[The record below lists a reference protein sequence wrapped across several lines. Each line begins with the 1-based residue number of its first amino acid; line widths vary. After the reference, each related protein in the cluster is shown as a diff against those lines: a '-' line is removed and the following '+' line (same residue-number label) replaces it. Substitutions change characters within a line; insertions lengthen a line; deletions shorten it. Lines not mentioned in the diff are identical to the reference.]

1 MAQTSVGFDG
11 TVNEQ
16 QWASGLSGYLGNG
29 YVVKDSSS
37 LATTAVP
44 AARKVSVS
52 AGTAYGD
59 GVATTLSTAE
69 EVTMTTPVAGQWYL
83 ICLNRDWSTNTTSLK
98 AVAGAT
104 TTTTA
109 PAPADAPTSYPTI
122 DIQPGITAD
131 QPIAWAW
138 CNSANTTVVVA
149 DLRLYPVKDSYT
161 SEVISPSKARLTS
174 DSDVSLTST
183 EHALQIGPT
192 SATNLRM
199 DQNEIIVANNG
210 VSASLYVN
218 PGGET
223 IVNELTTT
231 GTINAVGSSINAG
244 ANLNATAG
252 SLTALTGRITS
263 TADVSITSTSHA
275 LQIGPTSATNM
286 RFDQNEIMVVNNGAT
301 ATLAIQA
308 DGGDVSLGNSASDT
322 TIPGRIVATNYSWA
336 QSAGTATTSASA
348 NVTVTFPGGGA
359 RFTVAPIVTVTSV
372 GGTNAVCMP
381 YVAASNVTNFT
392 VSLYTTAGARVA
404 QVIHWHAFQMTST
417 TAAG

>member
-1 MAQTSVGFDG
+1 MAQTSIGFDG

-16 QWASGLSGYLGNG
+16 QWAAGFSGYLGNG

-52 AGTAYGD
+52 TGTAYGD

-83 ICLNRDWSTNTTSLK
+83 ICLNRNWSTNTTSLK

-109 PAPADAPTSYPTI
+109 PAPTDAPTSYPTI

-149 DLRLYPVKDSYT
+149 DLRLYPVKDSYN
-161 SEVISPSKARLTS
+161 SAVISPAKARLTS
-174 DSDVSLTST
+174 DGDVSLTST

-231 GTINAVGSSINAG
+231 GVINAVGSSINAG
-244 ANLNATAG
+244 DNLNATSGAV
-252 SLTALTGRITS
+252 TALTGRLTS
-263 TADVSITSTSHA
+263 TTDVSLTSTSHA
-275 LQIGPTSATNM
+275 LQIGPTSGVNLRM
-286 RFDQNEIMVVNNGAT
+286 DNNEILVANNGAA
-301 ATLAIQA
+301 ATLNINPNA
-308 DGGDVSLGNSASDT
+308 DIALAGSSNTVTMN
-322 TIPGRIVATNYSWA
+322 GRWLSTHYPWA
-336 QSAGTATTSASA
+336 MSAGTATTSTSG
-348 NVTVTFPGGGA
+348 NVSVTFPGGGA
-359 RFTVAPIVTVTSV
+359 RFAVAPIVTVTSV
-372 GGTNAVCMP
+372 GGANAVTTP
-381 YVAASNVTNFT
+381 YVAASNISNFT
-392 VSLYTTAGARVA
+392 VSLYTTGGARVA
-404 QVIHWHAFQMTST
+404 QVIHWHAVQMTPT